1 MKHPGGHPAFLPLFV
16 NIDKYHQYSIEGA
29 LTKYLTA
36 EEATGLLKIRRQ
48 TLYAYVSRGLIRS
61 NDQAGEPHRRLYR
74 ADDIDALLGRKR
86 RGRTPARAAQ
96 TALDWGLPIL
106 ESALTSVADG
116 RLYYRGQ
123 NAVALAEGDATLED
137 IARLMWGSGTGFD
150 PFAAEQ
156 PLVDGLWRKLL
167 PQYASHP
174 AVSRCLMLLP
184 LASPVD
190 TPTWPADTKRRQF
203 VAARI
208 VQAVAAALVGCEP
221 DARPVHET
229 LASAWKLD
237 NRATAIVRLALVLCA
252 DHELN
257 ASTFTVRCVASTGA
271 SLGAATE
278 AGLAALSGPLHGGSW
293 IWIAALFREA
303 ERLGDPGRA
312 VVEWLQRGEQHLPGF
327 GHPLYP
333 DGDPRAIAILEQLD
347 HPPVLAGAV
356 AQAGGPP
363 PNLDYALVALQR
375 EFGLPEDAPFI
386 IFAAGRT
393 VGWIAHALEQQATGS
408 LLRPRARYVG
418 PAPFGG

>member
-1 MKHPGGHPAFLPLFV
+1 LV

-123 NAVALAEGDATLED
+123 DAVALAEDGAVLED

-167 PQYASHP
+167 PQYASHS

-184 LASPVD
+184 LASSVD
-190 TPTWPADTKRRQF
+190 TPTWPADANRKQI

-208 VQAVAAALVGCEP
+208 VQAVAAALVGHEP
-221 DARPVHET
+221 QARPVHEI

-237 NRATAIVRLALVLCA
+237 SRATAVVRLALVLCA

-293 IWIAALFREA
+293 IWVAALFREA

-312 VVEWLQRGEQHLPGF
+312 VAEWLQRGEQHLPGF

-333 DGDPRAIAILEQLD
+333 DGDPRAVAILEQLE
-347 HPPVLAGAV
+347 HPPALAGAV

-418 PAPFGG
+418 PAPAGG

>member
-1 MKHPGGHPAFLPLFV
+1 M
-16 NIDKYHQYSIEGA
+16 
-29 LTKYLTA
+29 TKYLTA
-36 EEATGLLKIRRQ
+36 EQATGLLKIRRQ

-106 ESALTSVADG
+106 ESALTSIADG

-123 NAVALAEGDATLED
+123 DAVMLAAGGAPLED
-137 IARLMWGSGTGFD
+137 IARLMWDSGTGFD
-150 PFAAEQ
+150 PFGAEQ
-156 PLVDGLWRKLL
+156 PPVDALWRKLL
-167 PQYASHP
+167 PHYASYP

-190 TPTWPADTKRRQF
+190 TPSWPADANRKQ
-203 VAARI
+203 VAAARI
-208 VQAVAAALVGCEP
+208 VQAVAAGLVGHQP
-221 DARPVHET
+221 DARLIHET
-229 LASAWKLD
+229 LASAWKL
-237 NRATAIVRLALVLCA
+237 NGRATAIVRLALVLCA

-278 AGLAALSGPLHGGSW
+278 AGLAALSGPLHGGSYRG
-293 IWIAALFREA
+293 IAALFREA
-303 ERLGDPGRA
+303 DRLGAPGRA
-312 VVEWLQRGEQHLPGF
+312 VAEWLQRGEQHLPGF

-333 DGDPRAIAILEQLD
+333 DGDPRAIAILKQLA
-347 HPPVLAGAV
+347 HPPGLADAV
-356 AQAGGPP
+356 ARAGGPP

-375 EFGLPEDAPFI
+375 EFGLAEDAPFV

-418 PAPFGG
+418 PAPAGG